1 MTRFN
6 LMPVLMASS
15 ASAVLLAASALV
27 LVSLQAAI
35 GA

>member
-1 MTRFN
+1 MTRST
-6 LMPVLMASS
+6 LLSVLMASS
-15 ASAVLLAASALV
+15 ASAVLLGVSALM